1 MLKMRWV
8 LTLMVLGLLGWGQSW
23 AETAG
28 TPPQSMIS
36 ANDHN
41 GLAIY
46 YTQQAQELKEK
57 AKSWEFTAE
66 FYEKHE
72 DPKTKAESAKHAA
85 HCRAIAQNYKK
96 AAAEAEALVTE
107 HRAMLPHGKMQ

>member
-1 MLKMRWV
+1 MLMMRWA
-8 LTLMVLGLLGWGQSW
+8 LPLIVLGVLVGGQSW

-46 YTQQAQELKEK
+46 YAQQAQELREK
-57 AKSWEFTAE
+57 VKSWEFTAE
-66 FYEKHE
+66 FYEKHQ

-85 HCRAIAQNYKK
+85 HCRAIAQNYKN
-96 AAAEAEALVTE
+96 AAAEAEALATE